1 MIPNFATFRSSLP
14 DDSIEADGEI
24 VVPCGRGLMDL
35 IRTAFQRSG
44 FEASEIDQHSHY
56 GWSFDASGAEGRFW
70 LMIQY
75 PEPWLLMIQ
84 DSRAIW
90 KRAFQVRQPMS
101 DSSVGAIRSC
111 NPFPRLAIY
120 DGSLNASGR
129 NYPEERIPK
138 ANKPCMATPTSPSV
152 IDVFT

>member
-1 MIPNFATFRSSLP
+1 MIQNFATFRSSLP

-44 FEASEIDQHSHY
+44 YEASEIDQHSHY
-56 GWSFDASGAEGRFW
+56 GWSFDASGVEGRFW

-90 KRAFQVRQPMS
+90 KRAFAGKADFERFINRSRTTMQSIAQIRDIRWFTESEWQQDVRKGNPKGEQA
-101 DSSVGAIRSC
+101 DSFNG
-111 NPFPRLAIY
+111 
-120 DGSLNASGR
+120 G
-129 NYPEERIPK
+129 
-138 ANKPCMATPTSPSV
+138 
-152 IDVFT
+152 

>member
-1 MIPNFATFRSSLP
+1 MIRNFATFRSSLP

-35 IRTAFQRSG
+35 IRTAFQHSG
-44 FEASEIDQHSHY
+44 YEASEVDQHSHY
-56 GWSFDASGAEGRFW
+56 GWSFDASGSEGCFW

-90 KRAFQVRQPMS
+90 KRAFSGKAAFERFISGSHSIVQSVSEIS
-101 DSSVGAIRSC
+101 DLRWVTQHEWQELSRRT
-111 NPFPRLAIY
+111 NPNGEQDA
-120 DGSLNASGR
+120 
-129 NYPEERIPK
+129 
-138 ANKPCMATPTSPSV
+138 PSNGG
-152 IDVFT
+152 

>member
-1 MIPNFATFRSSLP
+1 MISNGPRTTRVQQGVALNTCPAASSNRYDHSTFNPHSKPRPRAGVRGLRRSPETMIQNFATFRSSLP

-44 FEASEIDQHSHY
+44 FDASEIDQHSHY
-56 GWSFDASGAEGRFW
+56 GWSFDASGAEGHFW

-90 KRAFQVRQPMS
+90 KRAFA
-101 DSSVGAIRSC
+101 G
-111 NPFPRLAIY
+111 
-120 DGSLNASGR
+120 
-129 NYPEERIPK
+129 K
-138 ANKPCMATPTSPSV
+138 AA
-152 IDVFT
+152 